1 MINIIPYEILF
12 NICKFM
18 PRQEDLYCLL
28 EAIGKEEYYDEFSKN
43 IFIYY
48 IKKLKKYYK
57 DIKSKKE
64 YIHPENEEDEIDFYL
79 NFYLYNMI
87 NNNINFNDHDDIG
100 YDSSDDV
107 PYDDTNNFTR
117 LCSKIIKEY
126 NITDR
131 EILKDESFVLIINSF
146 INI

>member
-79 NFYLYNMI
+79 NFYLY
-87 NNNINFNDHDDIG
+87 
-100 YDSSDDV
+100 
-107 PYDDTNNFTR
+107 
-117 LCSKIIKEY
+117 KIEKY
-126 NITDR
+126 
-131 EILKDESFVLIINSF
+131 LKMNLLF
-146 INI
+146 